1 MAEPVDLFAQEE
13 DDASVDQSGNDVS
26 ELLIRLLEEAPRLL
40 VKKLSNNDRDWAQ
53 LPNKH
58 QAGVYIPVEQRDGG
72 FFPALAAKERKP
84 GEDPILEAFLTTE
97 WPQVGETKK
106 SRLVNY
112 RSKGEETHLTRVPK
126 AAFADLSPASF
137 IVVACFGEGESTVY
151 RCLTVDSA
159 SDAAVMLVDA
169 LELGSDF
176 LIDERV
182 PAEYRKRERERILT
196 FAEQVAAAWL
206 AGTIASLAA
215 EKVMPETL
223 VLADEA
229 RRKWLTKSGRRDL
242 NPFGFDTPGDALREI
257 SRSIEWDLFREYQ
270 LRERAVGLVRI
281 VLGDTPGEPKITTV
295 IHALVDRLPEIDRY
309 MLSAG
314 QQRKARAGVSFEH
327 HIEKMLVDG
336 KVPFARQAVIQAR
349 KRPDFVLPSL
359 VHLKKTPTG
368 KEKGLILSAKTTL
381 RERWKQ
387 VEREMHGSELF
398 LGTVDENIAANAI
411 EEMATMGINLV
422 VPEGLKKSEETEYG
436 RHKNVL
442 TFKNFFETVVSKR
455 MASWNSD

>member
-1 MAEPVDLFAQEE
+1 MAEPIDLFGSDE

-53 LPNKH
+53 RKNKH
-58 QAGVYIPVEQRDGG
+58 QGGVYIPLEQRDGG
-72 FFPALAAKERKP
+72 FFPPLGLKERDED
-84 GEDPILEAFLTTE
+84 GEPIYEAFLTTE

-112 RSKGEETHLTRVPK
+112 TSKGEETHMTRVPR

-137 IVVACFGEGESTVY
+137 LVMARLGEGENTVY
-151 RCLTVDSA
+151 RCLTVDSV

-169 LELGSDF
+169 LELGPDF

-182 PAEYRKRERERILT
+182 PAEYRKRERDRILT

-206 AGTIASLAA
+206 SGTIAVFAA

-223 VLADEA
+223 ALADEA
-229 RRKWLTKSGRRDL
+229 RGKWLTKTGRKNL
-242 NPFGFDTPGDALREI
+242 NPFEFDTPGDALRDI

-281 VLGDTPGEPKITTV
+281 VLGDVPGGPKISKV

-327 HIEKMLVDG
+327 HIEKMLADG
-336 KVPFARQAVIQAR
+336 RVPFAKQAVMQAR

-359 VHLKKTPTG
+359 GHLKSTPSG
-368 KEKGLILSAKTTL
+368 REKGLILSAKTTL

-387 VEREMHGSELF
+387 VEREMQGAELF

-422 VPEGLKKSEETEYG
+422 VPEHLKKSKETEYD

-442 TFKNFFETVVSKR
+442 SFKTFFDTVVSKR
-455 MASWNSD
+455 MAGW